1 MMFREF
7 FDEFF
12 PTIAAAIA
20 ITFVIAV
27 IMLTI
32 VIGIGAMIS
41 ASGYKTPSEIYFEQ
55 CIADGVKE
63 YECYGMIYGKRK

>member
-1 MMFREF
+1 MFREF

-12 PTIAAAIA
+12 PTIVAAIA
-20 ITFVIAV
+20 MLFVIAV
-27 IMLTI
+27 IVLAI
-32 VIGIGAMIS
+32 AVGIGAMIS
-41 ASGYKTPSEIYFEQ
+41 ASGYKTPSEKYFEQ